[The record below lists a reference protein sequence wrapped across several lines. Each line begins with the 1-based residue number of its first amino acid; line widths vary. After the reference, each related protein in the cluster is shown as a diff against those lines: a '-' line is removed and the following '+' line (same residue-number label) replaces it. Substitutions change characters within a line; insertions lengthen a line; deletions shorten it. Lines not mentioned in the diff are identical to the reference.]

1 MRFFILRK
9 YYRKIYTIGMFFA
22 QHAQSISE
30 IFKFREYFK
39 KMHSCSG
46 AFKMKTEYEDKSKM
60 KIKTVMQI
68 TSSFPAAMVYLITA
82 LSPASLSI
90 ATTVNM
96 VVLIGLDSFMDALYC
111 SKKIICG
118 IMMKVSVHKTYR
130 KYYQS
135 CREMCKYFF
144 SIVVKLET
152 HQS

>member
-1 MRFFILRK
+1 
-9 YYRKIYTIGMFFA
+9 
-22 QHAQSISE
+22 
-30 IFKFREYFK
+30 
-39 KMHSCSG
+39 
-46 AFKMKTEYEDKSKM
+46 
-60 KIKTVMQI
+60 
-68 TSSFPAAMVYLITA
+68 MVYLITA

-152 HQS
+152 HQSWSLLENVQAEVN